1 MRPNHNIIL
10 KANKLCKTYNVG
22 TVKRDVLI
30 DCSLEVNS
38 GEFVAIMGASGS
50 GKSTLLHLLGLLD
63 HADAGEIVFEGNDIS
78 TLGRSRTDRMRNR
91 EIGFVFQFFHL
102 LPELTL
108 AENVM
113 LPAMIHTSLFG
124 FGKKRQ
130 AIIDRCDALIASV
143 GLCDQAK
150 QWPNTLSGGE
160 RQRTALA
167 RALMMQPKILFAD
180 EPTGN
185 LDSCAG
191 KAILDILIQL
201 NRKGQTIVMVTHD
214 EKVGALADRTL
225 HLIDGKLS

>member
-1 MRPNHNIIL
+1 M
-10 KANKLCKTYNVG
+10 
-22 TVKRDVLI
+22 I
-30 DCSLEVNS
+30 D
-38 GEFVAIMGASGS
+38 
-50 GKSTLLHLLGLLD
+50 
-63 HADAGEIVFEGNDIS
+63 
-78 TLGRSRTDRMRNR
+78 
-91 EIGFVFQFFHL
+91 
-102 LPELTL
+102 
-108 AENVM
+108 
-113 LPAMIHTSLFG
+113 TSLFG

-191 KAILDILIQL
+191 KAILDILIEL

>member
-1 MRPNHNIIL
+1 MKSNDTMIL
-10 KANKLCKTYNVG
+10 KANKLCKTFNVG
-22 TVKRDVLI
+22 DVKRDVLI
-30 DCSLEVNS
+30 DCSLQVKS
-38 GEFVAIMGASGS
+38 GEFIAIMGASGS

-63 HADAGEIVFEGNDIS
+63 KADDGDIVFENNQIS
-78 TLGRSRTDRMRNR
+78 DLSQRRIDRLRNYD
-91 EIGFVFQFFHL
+91 IGFVFQFFHL

-108 AENVM
+108 SENVM
-113 LPAMIHTSLFG
+113 LPAMIDSSLFG
-124 FGKKRQ
+124 FSKKKQ
-130 AIIDRCDALIASV
+130 KIKARCASLIASV

-191 KAILDILIQL
+191 KAILDILINL
-201 NRKGQTIVMVTHD
+201 NKKGQTIVMVTHD
-214 EKVGALADRTL
+214 DKVGALADRVL
-225 HLIDGKLS
+225 HLVDGKLS